1 MKVKRNQKL
10 VSPFFLA
17 TLALLVFIGFAASSH
32 PLEGAE
38 VERGFLLFF
47 KFPSMTIGIEEK
59 IDLNLIVVNT
69 GQKEEQILLS
79 VIPEEKAKDWDV
91 GMETGYPRRQVHS
104 VTVLPTEP
112 DDSLALGFYLI
123 PPEDVEEGAYSF
135 IVKGTSTDKKIQYST
150 TLDIF
155 LQEKEPVSEEISE
168 IIELV
173 VDYPSMEN
181 PAPKPF
187 EFVISIMN
195 NTEENM
201 ILELGV
207 DIPYGW
213 RARAT
218 PRWEDDNISSL
229 KADANDTEIIL
240 LTLIPPI
247 TVSEG
252 EYPIKFAVEWQ
263 DKMQSIDLKAIVT
276 GTYDLKMGTETGL
289 LSLRAIAGEK
299 EIVEIYLWNEGSA
312 PIEDVSFFSLDTP
325 IDWEVSF
332 DPQKIASVPSYNQV
346 DKPEKIELSIVSPPR
361 SLPGDYLVSLRAI
374 GREDQTDMVLRITVG
389 SSTLWGWM
397 GIGIVFVIIASLVG
411 VFVRLGRR

>member
-1 MKVKRNQKL
+1 MKVKRNKKL

-17 TLALLVFIGFAASSH
+17 TLALLVFIGFAANSQ

-47 KFPSMTIGIEEK
+47 KFPSMTVGIEEK

-69 GQKEEQILLS
+69 GQKEEEILLS

-91 GMETGYPRRQVHS
+91 GIETGWPKKQVHS
-104 VTVLPTEP
+104 VTLLPREG
-112 DDSLALGFYLI
+112 DDILTLGFYLI
-123 PPEDVEEGAYSF
+123 PPEEVEEGAYSF
-135 IVKGTSTDKKIQYST
+135 VVKGTSRDKKIQHST

-155 LQEKEPVSEEISE
+155 LQEKEPVPEEISE

-173 VDYPSMEN
+173 VNYPSMEN

-195 NTEENM
+195 NTEQNM
-201 ILELGV
+201 ILELGA

-213 RARAT
+213 RAQAS
-218 PRWEDDNISSL
+218 PRWEDENISSL

-240 LTLIPPI
+240 LTLIPPL
-247 TVSEG
+247 TVSKG
-252 EYPIKFAVEWQ
+252 EYPIKFTVEWQ
-263 DKMQSIDLKAIVT
+263 DKKQSIDLKAIVT

-289 LSLRAIAGEK
+289 LSLYAIAGEK
-299 EIVEIYLWNEGSA
+299 EILDIYLWNEGSA
-312 PIEDVSFFSLDTP
+312 PVEDVSFFSIDTP
-325 IDWEVSF
+325 KDWEISF
-332 DPQKIASVPSYNQV
+332 DPEKIASVPSYLQV
-346 DKPEKIELSIVSPPR
+346 EKPEKVELSIVSPPR
-361 SLPGDYLVSLRAI
+361 SLPGDYLVSLRSI
-374 GREDQTDMVLRITVG
+374 GREDQTDMILRITVRR
-389 SSTLWGWM
+389 STLWGWM
-397 GIGIVFVIIASLVG
+397 GIGIVFIIIASLVG